1 MRPLTDIEI
10 ERIQKVIMT
19 KEISSAEILM
29 EVYDHYISHLQEF
42 SEEKF
47 EEQLSDLEQKF
58 TYGYCHSLQYSF
70 NKQAKQDISK
80 TQWRVIRKYFC
91 FSRWL
96 YLAGILAVVFF
107 ISSQTSS
114 DRELG
119 IMMFSPMLLLLIS
132 LIAFHFQSFKK
143 LRPIKKAFKG
153 NGIPIHSSLALPIS
167 ERMYFTIF
175 TVQMVFYFPKLWEDN
190 LLFGN
195 ILPALAAM
203 FTVVMVIYVLS
214 LIEVWKIKSKTTLI

>member
-1 MRPLTDIEI
+1 MI
-10 ERIQKVIMT
+10 

-47 EEQLSDLEQKF
+47 EEQLFELEQKF
-58 TYGYCHSLQYSF
+58 TYAYFHALQYRF
-70 NKQAKQDISK
+70 NKQARQDISK
-80 TQWRVIRKYFC
+80 TQWRVIQKYFC

-96 YLAGILAVVFF
+96 YLAGILAVVFS

-143 LRPIKKAFKG
+143 LRPIKKAFKE
-153 NGIPIHSSLALPIS
+153 NSIPIHSSLALPIS

-175 TVQMVFYFPKLWEDN
+175 TVQLIFYFPKLWEDK

-195 ILPALAAM
+195 FLPTLAAM
-203 FTVVMVIYVLS
+203 FTVLMVLYILS
-214 LIEVWKIKSKTTLI
+214 LLEVWKIKSKTALV